1 MHCKSCGVAHQQGH
15 RFCPAC
21 GELYPNGTSDAAL
34 GAVAAQVRPLLQER
48 ARLSATL
55 EELVDRASSRQLG
68 PDERREW
75 EQAYTR
81 WRDLGL
87 EIALALDQVH
97 PRRPDD
103 RRQDERRRTTTSPRR
118 ERRASER
125 RLPDDRRD
133 PFWGHAPE
141 D

>member
-1 MHCKSCGVAHQQGH
+1 MHCKSCGVVHQPGH

-21 GELYPNGTSDAAL
+21 GELYPNGTNDAAL
-34 GAVAAQVRPLLQER
+34 GAVADEVRPLLQER

-55 EELVDRASSRQLG
+55 EELVDRASSRQLS
-68 PDERREW
+68 PDDRREW

-97 PRRPDD
+97 PRHADD
-103 RRQDERRRTTTSPRR
+103 RRHDERRHMTALPSE
-118 ERRASER
+118 ERRTGER
-125 RLPDDRRD
+125 RGSDDRRD
-133 PFWGHAPE
+133 PFWGHVPE

>member
-1 MHCKSCGVAHQQGH
+1 LHCKSCGVAYEPGR

-21 GELYPNGTSDAAL
+21 GELYPNGTNDAAL
-34 GAVAAQVRPLLQER
+34 GTVATEVRPLLQER
-48 ARLSATL
+48 ARLGATL
-55 EELVDRASSRQLG
+55 EELVDRASSHQLS
-68 PDERREW
+68 PDDRREW

-97 PRRPDD
+97 PRSTDD
-103 RRQDERRRTTTSPRR
+103 RRQDERRQVAARPSE
-118 ERRASER
+118 ERRTGER

-133 PFWGHAPE
+133 PFWEHVPE